1 MTVIRSHTFTA
12 QQAWGSLPVASID
25 GVSVKL
31 HWTDKPYVWH
41 VNDGKEVF
49 AVMDGCVAMH
59 VRTDGVERVEMLNAG
74 DVFYADIGTEHV
86 AHPQG
91 QARVLVIEREGSM

>member
-12 QQAWGSLPVASID
+12 QQAWDSLPVASID

-59 VRTDGVERVEMLNAG
+59 VRTDGVERVEMLKAG

>member
-1 MTVIRSHTFTA
+1 
-12 QQAWGSLPVASID
+12 
-25 GVSVKL
+25 
-31 HWTDKPYVWH
+31 
-41 VNDGKEVF
+41 
-49 AVMDGCVAMH
+49 VMHGCVAMH

>member
-1 MTVIRSHTFTA
+1 M
-12 QQAWGSLPVASID
+12 PVASID

-49 AVMDGCVAMH
+49 AVMHGCVAMH

>member
-12 QQAWGSLPVASID
+12 QQAWDSLPVASID
-25 GVSVKL
+25 GVNVKL